1 MADAASPSATY
12 YTSDTSDY
20 SAVYRL
26 SNTGKGHSW
35 SVTGRIERNFPFGLG
50 FMAAYTYSQSKSVN
64 DGISAQSSS
73 NWGRTYAVDSNSPEL
88 SYSVYDFPHKAV
100 AMISYTRR
108 YGLMGTT
115 VTLVYDGHSGER
127 YSLTYARGRVDENG
141 DTYRGSTLMYIPARD
156 EMDRTL
162 WADDSSKQAFDDYI
176 ESDPYLRSH
185 RGSFAERNAHSL
197 PFEHRVDIHLAQDFY
212 FGRNTSRRVQLSLDI
227 LNVGNLLCRSWGTTW
242 RTSNWTLSPV
252 TVTGLEA
259 VEGGFRPVYKFT
271 GASATRDDILSRW
284 HMQLGVR
291 VVF

>member
-1 MADAASPSATY
+1 
-12 YTSDTSDY
+12 
-20 SAVYRL
+20 
-26 SNTGKGHSW
+26 
-35 SVTGRIERNFPFGLG
+35 
-50 FMAAYTYSQSKSVN
+50 
-64 DGISAQSSS
+64 
-73 NWGRTYAVDSNSPEL
+73 
-88 SYSVYDFPHKAV
+88 
-100 AMISYTRR
+100 
-108 YGLMGTT
+108 
-115 VTLVYDGHSGER
+115 
-127 YSLTYARGRVDENG
+127 
-141 DTYRGSTLMYIPARD
+141 MYIPARD

-185 RGSFAERNAHSL
+185 RAERNSHSL